1 MGVAIMKKPHKVA
14 AGITISAFLLM
25 GSYAYAGTP
34 ASYTVKA
41 GDSLW
46 KISQAYGVSISQIKS
61 LNGLSGDII
70 YPGQVL
76 KLSTY
81 SASGSTNYTVKAGDT
96 LWKIANAKGTTIA
109 AIKKANNLTSDM
121 IYVGQVLKIPTAG
134 ASQPQAV
141 TQWPKVTYIVQPGDT
156 AQSISKKF
164 GVPAADILK
173 YNYMTADEWFYA
185 GDKIAIS
192 GYAPR
197 QYTVTKGESS
207 SSAKVGKLVDWF
219 LEGQY
224 IIKRGDVFLVRD
236 YITGK
241 QFNVKMMGGYNHV
254 DVEPLTANDTA
265 IMKAV
270 FNNQWTWTPRA
281 VVLFKDGINIAA
293 SLSGKPHSAD
303 TVANNNVTGH
313 FDLYLYNSKPHS
325 ESTSTSYVTQHQQM
339 VLKATGK

>member
-1 MGVAIMKKPHKVA
+1 MKKSHEVA
-14 AGITISAFLLM
+14 AGVTISAFLLM
-25 GSYAYAGTP
+25 GTYAYAGMP

-46 KISQAYGVSISQIKS
+46 KISKAHGVSISQIKS

-81 SASGSTNYTVKAGDT
+81 SSSGSTGYTVKAGDT
-96 LWKIANAKGTTIA
+96 LWKIANARGTSVA

-121 IYVGQVLKIPTAG
+121 IYEGQVLKIPAAG
-134 ASQPQAV
+134 AGQTQAV

-173 YNYMTADEWFYA
+173 YNYMTPNEWFYV

-197 QYTVTKGESS
+197 QYTVTKWESP

-241 QFNVKMMGGYNHV
+241 QFHVKMMGGYNHA

-265 IMKAV
+265 IMRSV
-270 FNNQWTWTPRA
+270 FNNRWTWTPRA

-293 SLSGKPHSAD
+293 SLSGQPHSAD
-303 TVANNNVTGH
+303 TITNNNVTGH
-313 FDLYLYNSKPHS
+313 FDLYLHNSKSHS
-325 ESTSTSYVTQHQQM
+325 QSTSTSYMAQHQQM
-339 VLKATGK
+339 VLRATGR